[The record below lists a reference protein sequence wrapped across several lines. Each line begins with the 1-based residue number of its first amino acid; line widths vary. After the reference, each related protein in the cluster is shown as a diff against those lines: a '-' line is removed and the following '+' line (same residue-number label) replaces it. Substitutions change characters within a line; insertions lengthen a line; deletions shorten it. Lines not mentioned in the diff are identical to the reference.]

1 MLKYHKRKLLT
12 LLGAFCIHFITSNI
26 HTLPSICPYFYSY
39 LIQFKEGTFSYTYL
53 EVILSLVNLIH
64 NIFIP
69 VGVLLTRKHN
79 ITTVI
84 GIGLILIIIAKA
96 IFAFFI
102 NIIIVS
108 IGLCICSVGCGLAYM
123 PPIICLW
130 HYYPKRKGLMTGIAL
145 SGFGFNRLVFKYL
158 SLVIINPMKIGL
170 MPSMERYPIEI
181 NLNFK
186 LYLEISLVFFSFLS
200 VISILM
206 IHPYQKEQRRYNAK
220 LPKEGEHRS
229 LSLEQHKIK
238 SCYYNDYDDYTYISY
253 LSTFI
258 MNIKDSKHYASLSQL
273 IVSYPFIQLTFIFF
287 FAMAFGTIELSSMK
301 KFGLMNGHDE
311 TFLAFSGM
319 MWKITT
325 LIFFYIWGYFVD
337 RYGFKKVY
345 SNLVLIQ
352 ILISSTCYFISKW
365 KIGFM
370 IYSLTCAIINSG
382 NLTISPTAFAMI
394 FDIEEGSMLSSIA
407 SILINTFY
415 ICRPF
420 ITNLVTSRVYFL
432 IFYIIIT
439 LFSMLALIILCFFV
453 EKKYNYVEHNKRKR
467 IESEV

>member
-186 LYLEISLVFFSFLS
+186 
-200 VISILM
+200 
-206 IHPYQKEQRRYNAK
+206 
-220 LPKEGEHRS
+220 
-229 LSLEQHKIK
+229 
-238 SCYYNDYDDYTYISY
+238 
-253 LSTFI
+253 
-258 MNIKDSKHYASLSQL
+258 
-273 IVSYPFIQLTFIFF
+273 
-287 FAMAFGTIELSSMK
+287 
-301 KFGLMNGHDE
+301 
-311 TFLAFSGM
+311 
-319 MWKITT
+319 
-325 LIFFYIWGYFVD
+325 
-337 RYGFKKVY
+337 
-345 SNLVLIQ
+345 
-352 ILISSTCYFISKW
+352 
-365 KIGFM
+365 
-370 IYSLTCAIINSG
+370 
-382 NLTISPTAFAMI
+382 
-394 FDIEEGSMLSSIA
+394 
-407 SILINTFY
+407 
-415 ICRPF
+415 
-420 ITNLVTSRVYFL
+420 
-432 IFYIIIT
+432 
-439 LFSMLALIILCFFV
+439 
-453 EKKYNYVEHNKRKR
+453 
-467 IESEV
+467 

>member
-39 LIQFKEGTFSYTYL
+39 LIQFKKGTFSYTYL

-220 LPKEGEHRS
+220 LPKEGKHRS

-238 SCYYNDYDDYTYISY
+238 SCYYNDDDDYTYISY

-439 LFSMLALIILCFFV
+439 LFSMLALIILCFLV

>member
-26 HTLPSICPYFYSY
+26 HILPSICPYFYSY

-220 LPKEGEHRS
+220 LPKEGKHRS

-238 SCYYNDYDDYTYISY
+238 SCYYNDDDDYTYISY

-407 SILINTFY
+407 SILI
-415 ICRPF
+415 
-420 ITNLVTSRVYFL
+420 
-432 IFYIIIT
+432 
-439 LFSMLALIILCFFV
+439 
-453 EKKYNYVEHNKRKR
+453 
-467 IESEV
+467 IESLSFLYL